1 MNVGDLVLEA
11 RHDGQGAPPRAA
23 TRALQ
28 VRFKIRQVT
37 LRLESEDR
45 PGDGRC

>member
-1 MNVGDLVLEA
+1 MNVGDLVLA
-11 RHDGQGAPPRAA
+11 DDQDAPPRAA

-28 VRFKIRQVT
+28 KRFKIRQVT
-37 LRLESEDR
+37 LRLESADG